1 MEYKV
6 KKTMLLILAVF
17 CVVIGRDIS
26 AQNQTGKG
34 KILIAYF
41 SRSGNTRTVAEQIH
55 KTVGGDRTLTGIDV
69 FEIRTATPY
78 PESYNAVLE
87 QGKRELDA
95 NIRPALTAAVSNM
108 ASYDIVFIGYPI
120 WFGTT
125 PPPIVSFL
133 TAYDFSGKRV
143 IPFCTSGSSSG
154 DASFQKVRDLL
165 PQSTIAEGLHLT
177 SGNIGNAQNMV
188 TAWLRRIGMV
198 K

>member
-1 MEYKV
+1 MV
-6 KKTMLLILAVF
+6 A
-17 CVVIGRDIS
+17 GRDIS
-26 AQNQTGKG
+26 AQNQTEKG

-55 KTVGGDRTLTGIDV
+55 KTVGGDL
-69 FEIRTATPY
+69 FEIKTATPY

-95 NIRPALTAAVSNM
+95 NIRPPLANVVSNM

-133 TAYDFSGKRV
+133 TVYDFSGKTV

-154 DASFQKVRDLL
+154 DVSFQKVRDLI
-165 PQSTIAEGLHLT
+165 PKSAVFEGLHLT
-177 SGNIGNAQNMV
+177 SGNIGSAQSRV
-188 TAWLRRIGMV
+188 TAWLRKIGMV